1 MEKDFF
7 LARQP
12 ILDRNLK
19 LYAYELLFRASEE
32 NSAPADL
39 DDEAATA
46 QVLTN
51 AMEIGID
58 RLSRGRVTFINL
70 PRKFVLDPNLLPI
83 EPTRVMLEILEDV
96 VPDDD
101 VLAGVKSLRD
111 SGFKIALDDVV
122 ESEDY
127 EELMP
132 HVDTVKIDIRAMQES
147 DWAPQIERIKAHH
160 CKVLAEK
167 VETEEEFQKLMSL
180 GVDYFQG
187 YFFARPRIVRG
198 KKLPTNKIA
207 LLRLLSRI
215 SDPETDLEELQQL
228 ISQDVGL
235 SVRALAYVNSAANAL
250 NRKIDSIKE
259 AIVYLG
265 RGTIRNWVVLY
276 IMSGVDGKADEIV
289 TMGLVRGRL
298 CELLAQRSGLENPD
312 SYFAVGLFS
321 VLDALLDVPLEEA
334 LKYLPLPQD
343 MQDAL
348 TERDGDRGEALSYA
362 VSLEAGD
369 GEAVAYRD
377 LDTAEL
383 ADIYMAA
390 VQWGDTAARQ
400 AGLE

>member
-1 MEKDFF
+1 LKNHFF

-19 LYAYELLFRASEE
+19 LYAYELLFRSSSE
-32 NSAPADL
+32 NCAPAGL
-39 DDEAATA
+39 DDDAATA

-58 RLSRGRVTFINL
+58 RLSRGHITFINL
-70 PRKFVLDPNLLPI
+70 PRQFLLDPDLLPI
-83 EPTRVMLEILEDV
+83 EPVRVMLEILEDV

-101 VLAGVKSLRD
+101 VLAGVET
-111 SGFKIALDDVV
+111 GFKIALDDVV
-122 ESEDY
+122 ESESYDR
-127 EELMP
+127 LMP
-132 HVDTVKIDIRAMQES
+132 MVDTVKIDIRAMPE
-147 DWAPQIERIKAHH
+147 DTWAAQIGRIKTYG

-167 VETEEEFQKLMSL
+167 VETEEEFQTLKAL

-187 YFFARPRIVRG
+187 YFFARPRIVSGRR
-198 KKLPTNKIA
+198 LPTNKIA
-207 LLRLLSRI
+207 LLRLLARI
-215 SDPETDLEELQQL
+215 SDPDTDLEELQSL

-265 RGTIRNWVVLY
+265 RGVIRNWVVLY

-298 CELLAQRSGLENPD
+298 CELLAEHCGLANAD
-312 SYFAVGLFS
+312 SYFTVGLLS

-334 LKYLPLPQD
+334 LKYLPLPED

-348 TERDGDRGEALSYA
+348 INREGDRGEALSCA
-362 VSLEAGD
+362 LSLEAGD
-369 GEAVAYRD
+369 AGSVDFRN
-377 LDTAEL
+377 LDAMEL
-383 ADIYMAA
+383 ADIYMSA
-390 VQWGDTAARQ
+390 VQWADVAARQ

>member
-1 MEKDFF
+1 MEKHFF

-19 LYAYELLFRASEE
+19 LYAYELLFRTSEE
-32 NSAPADL
+32 NSAPEDL
-39 DDEAATA
+39 DDAAATA

-70 PRKFVLDPNLLPI
+70 PRQFLLDPTLLPI
-83 EPTRVMLEILEDV
+83 EPVRVMLEILEDV

-101 VLAGVKSLRD
+101 VLAGVQLLRD

-122 ESEDY
+122 ESEAYDQ
-127 EELMP
+127 LMP
-132 HVDTVKIDIRAMQES
+132 FIDTVKIDIRAMPQV
-147 DWAPQIERIKAHH
+147 DWAPQIERIKHH
-160 CKVLAEK
+160 GCKVLAEK
-167 VETEEEFQKLMSL
+167 VETEEEFQMLSAL

-198 KKLPTNKIA
+198 KRLPTNKVA

-215 SDPETDLEELQQL
+215 SDPETGLEELQEL

-235 SVRALAYVNSAANAL
+235 SVRALAYVNSAATAL

-289 TMGLVRGRL
+289 TLGLVRGRL
-298 CELLAQRSGLENPD
+298 CELLAERCGLENTD
-312 SYFAVGLFS
+312 SFFTVGLFS

-334 LKYLPLPQD
+334 LQYLPLPQD
-343 MQDAL
+343 MHDAL
-348 TERDGDRGEALSYA
+348 IQRAGDRGEALGCA
-362 VSLEAGD
+362 LALEAGNGGVID
-369 GEAVAYRD
+369 YRD
-377 LDTAEL
+377 LDAAEL

-390 VQWGDTAARQ
+390 VQWADIAARQ